1 MFSIVK
7 QCSIK
12 DRIKVE
18 ELKKDMNEKQMDEV
32 CEKIISGNLPS
43 TTGKF
48 GTGFMTTYMLSKNIE
63 ISGDLK
69 FPNDIIKQFN
79 LKLDRSPEDPED
91 LIEILDSD
99 MQQLQKFDSPT

>member
-1 MFSIVK
+1 
-7 QCSIK
+7 
-12 DRIKVE
+12 
-18 ELKKDMNEKQMDEV
+18 MDEV

-69 FPNDIIKQFN
+69 FHNSVIKRFN
-79 LKLDRSPEDPED
+79 LKLDRSPEDPDE
-91 LIEILDSD
+91 LIEILDAD
-99 MQQLQKFDSPT
+99 IQQL